1 MRVVIAVAG
10 LTFGAVLVLAVVD
23 QADQV
28 VPARDDLGVVDV
40 RAVRA
45 ELLVDR
51 HDCWTG
57 EAPADMRGKIPCGVV
72 AARPGHPVELLR
84 GRWVG
89 RALDQVF
96 EGVPHGLRV
105 YAFCR

>member
-28 VPARDDLGVVDV
+28 VLARDDLGVVDV

-57 EAPADMRGKIPCGVV
+57 EAPADMGGRFPVVWWRRGLAIRWSCSGAGGSV
-72 AARPGHPVELLR
+72 
-84 GRWVG
+84 GRWTKSS
-89 RALDQVF
+89 
-96 EGVPHGLRV
+96 RV
-105 YAFCR
+105 CHTA